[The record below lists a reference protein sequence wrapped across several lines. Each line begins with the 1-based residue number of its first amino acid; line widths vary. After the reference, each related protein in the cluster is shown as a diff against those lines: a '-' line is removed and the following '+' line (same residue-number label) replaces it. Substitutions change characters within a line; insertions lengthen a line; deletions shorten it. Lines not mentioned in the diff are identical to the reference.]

1 MNTRTMKKFALIL
14 LLPALLIAA
23 CDKVKDP
30 IEKRDTVVGTN
41 FITKSN
47 KTVSNSYKVLLED
60 YTGHTCG
67 YCPRAALQAD
77 SLAIALGDKIVVL
90 AVHAGGYALPDSANG
105 YPTDYQTSAGNAWN
119 AKGSGFGISAIGNPN
134 GMINRKAYGGSVVQ
148 AYTKWKSTIKTVLDS
163 AAQLF
168 IVKLD
173 VTTNYDP
180 AVRALNTEVKAY
192 FQSAYKN
199 SVKVSAVIIENG
211 IIGDQ
216 KDYSKIPDHIE
227 DYEFE
232 HLLRGSLKGDWGDDL
247 KTGPIAK
254 GDSATVVFNNFPLK
268 PGFNDNNI
276 WVVVFAYNAI
286 TREVIQ
292 AEKVKIR

>member
-1 MNTRTMKKFALIL
+1 MNTMKKLVLIL
-14 LLPALLIAA
+14 SLPLLLVIA
-23 CDKVKDP
+23 CDKVKNP

-47 KTVSNSYKVLLED
+47 KSISNSYKILLED

-67 YCPRAALQAD
+67 YCPRAAIQAD
-77 SLAIALGDKIVVL
+77 SLAVAWGDKLVVI
-90 AVHAGGYALPDSANG
+90 AVHAGGYAYVDSTNG
-105 YPTDYQTSAGNAWN
+105 YPTDYQTPAGTAWN
-119 AKGSGFGISAIGNPN
+119 AKGGGFGISAIGNPN
-134 GMINRKAYGGSVVQ
+134 GMINRKSYGGSVVQ

-163 AAQLF
+163 SDQLF
-168 IVKLD
+168 KVKLD

-180 AVRALNTEVKAY
+180 TVRALNTEVKAY

-199 SVKVSAVIIENG
+199 NVKISAVIIENG

-216 KDYSKIPDHIE
+216 KDYSKLPDHVE

-232 HLLRGSLKGDWGDDL
+232 HMLRGSLNGDWGDDL
-247 KTGPIAK
+247 KSGPIAK
-254 GDSATVVFNNFPLK
+254 GDSVTHSFNGFPVK
-268 PGFNDNNI
+268 PKFNDNNL
-276 WVVVFAYNAI
+276 WVVVFAYDAV
-286 TREVIQ
+286 TRGVIQ